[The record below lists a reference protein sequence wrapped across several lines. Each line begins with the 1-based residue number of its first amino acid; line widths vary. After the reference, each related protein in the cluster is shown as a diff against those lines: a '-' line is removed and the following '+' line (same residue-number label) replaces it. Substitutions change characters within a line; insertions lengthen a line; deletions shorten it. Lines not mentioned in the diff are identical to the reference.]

1 MKNTTHTR
9 AFAVAAVLALLPFA
23 AAAQTY
29 TANLTADA
37 VLPNPGPAGASGFA
51 TLVIDGTTVSYN
63 LLFSGV
69 DSPTA
74 AHIHMGAAGATG
86 GVVVDLA
93 PSFTGGF
100 AAGSVTTDQDTV
112 DAIVAD
118 PAGYY
123 VQVHSGDFPDGALRG
138 QLETGG
144 AAGGETVL
152 YHPVIANI
160 AGQAGTNFVTD
171 VRVLNTGTSEAT
183 VTVDYYRE
191 GAGGNTSPTGSATVP
206 VAAGE
211 QLVVNDIIQTVFGL
225 SNTKGGVIITSDQP
239 VTAGARIYNDQTAAG
254 NGTLGQYQ
262 PGLELAEGWPEG
274 DVIFLQ
280 NVAAGSGSGFRSNLG
295 WFNPNDE
302 PVEVTFSAHDTNGFL
317 IASVTATA
325 GPFEMQQVNV
335 GALFGALANY
345 GDHYISYETSGGENL
360 FVYGSV
366 VDNVNGDA
374 SYVAATP

>member
-9 AFAVAAVLALLPFA
+9 AFAVAAVLALMPFA

-51 TLVIDGTTVSYN
+51 TIVIDGTTVSYN

-123 VQVHSGDFPDGALRG
+123 VQVHSSAFSSGALRG
-138 QLETGG
+138 QLEAGGGG
-144 AAGGETVL
+144 AEGVVL

-160 AGQAGTNFVTD
+160 TGQAGTNFVTD
-171 VRVLNTGTSEAT
+171 VRVLNRSGAAAM
-183 VTVDYYRE
+183 VTVDYYDE
-191 GAGGNTSPTGSATVP
+191 GPAGHSSPTATATVT
-206 VAAGE
+206 VGSNE
-211 QLVVNDIIQTVFGL
+211 ELVVNDILPTVFGI
-225 SNTKGGVIITSDQP
+225 SGTKGGVIISSDRA
-239 VTAGARIYNDQTAAG
+239 VSAAARIYNDQRDAG
-254 NGTLGQYQ
+254 LGTFGQYQ
-262 PGLELAEGWPEG
+262 PGLVLSHGWSAG
-274 DVIFLQ
+274 SLLFLSNQ
-280 NVAAGSGSGFRSNLG
+280 AAGSGSGYRANIG
-295 WFNPNDE
+295 WFNPAGN
-302 PVEVTFSAHDTNGFL
+302 PVDVTFRAWDADGSL
-317 IASVTATA
+317 IDQLDATA
-325 GPFEMQQVNV
+325 QGYEMQQFNA
-335 GALFGALANY
+335 GQLFPALADY
-345 GDHYISYETSGGENL
+345 GDFYVTYQTTGGAHL

-366 VDNVNGDA
+366 VDNLNGDA

>member
-1 MKNTTHTR
+1 MRSTTTAR
-9 AFAVAAVLALLPFA
+9 ALAVAAVLALVPFA

-29 TANLTADA
+29 TANLTPDA
-37 VLPNPGPAGASGFA
+37 VLPDPGPSGASGFA
-51 TLVIDGTTVSYN
+51 TVQISGTTVSYN

-69 DSPTA
+69 ADPTA
-74 AHIHMGAAGATG
+74 AHIHMGAAGETG

-93 PSFTGGF
+93 PSFTAGF
-100 AAGSVTTDQDTV
+100 ASGSVTADQATI

-118 PAGYY
+118 PSGYY
-123 VQVHSGDFPDGALRG
+123 VQLHSSAFSSGALRG

-152 YHPVIANI
+152 YHPVIANLP
-160 AGQAGTNFVTD
+160 GQAGTLFVTD
-171 VRVLNTGTSEAT
+171 VRVLNTGNAEAT
-183 VTVDYYRE
+183 VTVDFYAE
-191 GAGGNTSPTGSATVP
+191 TPGGITSPTGSVTVNLAP
-206 VAAGE
+206 GE
-211 QLVVNDIIQTVFGL
+211 QGVYNDIVGNVFGA
-225 SNTKGGVIITSDQP
+225 SNVKGGVIITSDQP
-239 VTAGARIYNDQTAAG
+239 ITAGARIYNDQTDAG

-262 PGLELAEGWPEG
+262 PGLVLSHGWPAG

-280 NVAAGSGSGFRSNLG
+280 NVAAGAGSGFRSNIG
-295 WFNPNDE
+295 WFNPNDA
-302 PVEVTFSAHDTNGFL
+302 PVEVTFEAHDTNGFL
-317 IASVTATA
+317 IGSVTATA

-335 GALFGALANY
+335 GSLFGALADY

-374 SYVAATP
+374 SYIAATP